1 MRAVSDCAIVTV
13 CVARSIRTCI
23 TKAELPLYRLYLL
36 RVLFLLIAVGQGSQT
51 WPQII
56 HHVSLWSFWHG
67 VGMSFLGALTALS
80 LLGVRYPV
88 RMLPLLFFEFAW
100 KLLWVLV
107 VWLPLSLAH
116 RVDPDT
122 AESAF
127 SIFVGVV
134 VVPLVLPWS
143 YVWKNYVTAAADR
156 WR

>member
-1 MRAVSDCAIVTV
+1 MC
-13 CVARSIRTCI
+13 
-23 TKAELPLYRLYLL
+23 
-36 RVLFLLIAVGQGSQT
+36 
-51 WPQII
+51 
-56 HHVSLWSFWHG
+56 
-67 VGMSFLGALTALS
+67 FLGALTALS

-88 RMLPLLFFEFAW
+88 RMLPLLFFELAW

-122 AESAF
+122 AENAF